1 MRKFLTAFLSV
12 ALLLTACSENTSN
25 NEQNTIQNNIS
36 SAEQSSEY
44 DPFADSDDDASAA
57 EQSGG
62 YDPFAGSDDDASTT
76 VGKYNIGVEWEEGKE
91 LILDYAPTVSF
102 RYYVD
107 NSGKTTD
114 FGLLLFVNGIRQ
126 PYRTEEES
134 ENKIMHTFDVN
145 QDERKVQT
153 IEFEPVAGEK
163 GDDVLVEIVSMFQP
177 SFIQTE
183 NSNYEFNHR
192 ISSLYPS
199 RLSVTQETYLSE
211 PKVCSEYEITPISD
225 ELRQEFNEMS
235 STGASSGNA
244 LDDSVHIE
252 TLKNNAFYTPK
263 DLREGKGDS
272 KPFTTNDSVTLC
284 MYGGKSCKY
293 RVSMYINHELVTG
306 AFDGADYIDM
316 TPSRDSICKKMIDLE
331 KLNLSLEDYNHLYFI
346 AVPFYTNDNF
356 GERMVIKSAS
366 VTLDNSKQE

>member
-1 MRKFLTAFLSV
+1 MKKILTAFISA
-12 ALLLTACSENTSN
+12 ALLLTACSKNPSATKPSSENDPFANANDNTSA
-25 NEQNTIQNNIS
+25 
-36 SAEQSSEY
+36 AEQSIEY
-44 DPFADSDDDASAA
+44 DPFAKSD
-57 EQSGG
+57 EN
-62 YDPFAGSDDDASTT
+62 ASTT
-76 VGKYNIGVEWEEGKE
+76 VGKWGFGVEWEEGKE
-91 LILDYAPTVSF
+91 LVLDYAPTVSF
-102 RYYVD
+102 RYFVD

-126 PYRTEEES
+126 PYRTEENS

-153 IEFEPVAGEK
+153 IEFEPVVGEK
-163 GDDVLVEIVSMFQP
+163 GDEVLVEIVTMFQP
-177 SFIQTE
+177 DFIQTE

-199 RLSVTQETYLSE
+199 RLSVTQETDLSE

-244 LDDSVHIE
+244 LDNSVYIE
-252 TLKNNAFYTPK
+252 TLKNDVFYTPK
-263 DLREGKGDS
+263 DLQEVKYDS
-272 KPFTTNDSVTLC
+272 TPFTTNDSVTLC
-284 MYGGKSCKY
+284 MYGGESCKY

-316 TPSRDSICKKMIDLE
+316 TPSRDSICKKRIDLE

-346 AVPFYTNDNF
+346 AVPFYTNDNL
-356 GERMVIKSAS
+356 GERMVLKSAS
-366 VTLDNSKQE
+366 VTLDSTK